1 MDIIL
6 NFTHSWFML
15 DGTTLRAQENLLL
28 EIRETDPMRYLM
40 LALAACVLTTTTF
53 AADAQTL
60 RLSTQGN
67 PPHPWLDAAET
78 LKSEVETA
86 TNGRVKI
93 EIFGGATLGRDATA
107 LDEMRLGTI
116 DLLIGGTQEA
126 TPFFPEFQLFSISYL
141 FPNIDIFRKA
151 MAPDSEVVSY
161 FNRVY
166 EQSENGLKL
175 LALTG
180 GGIRNLSNNQH
191 EVANL
196 EDLSGLKMRVPGS
209 RLDAVM
215 WETSGAQP
223 VSLPFTELY
232 TALQTGVANAFE
244 SSISAYVGNK
254 LYEVAPY
261 HSMTQH
267 QFLVSHITI
276 SSIAWNRLSN
286 DDKEIFRAAAAKAA
300 VVGIDKGIEYDSSLL
315 QPLIDSGK
323 VTVTEVDKTPFIE
336 VVRPLHD
343 EVAKEIGATEVL
355 NAIRAL
361 K

>member
-1 MDIIL
+1 M
-6 NFTHSWFML
+6 N
-15 DGTTLRAQENLLL
+15 R
-28 EIRETDPMRYLM
+28 LM
-40 LALAACVLTTTTF
+40 PTLAAALIATATVP
-53 AADAQTL
+53 AANAQTF

-78 LKSEVETA
+78 LKAEVETA
-86 TNGRVKI
+86 TDGRVTI

-141 FPNIDIFRKA
+141 FPSTEIFRKA
-151 MAPDSEVVSY
+151 MDPEGGIVGYFEQVYQDSD
-161 FNRVY
+161 
-166 EQSENGLKL
+166 NGLML

-180 GGIRNLSNNQH
+180 GGIRNLSNN
-191 EVANL
+191 VKPVSSPT
-196 EDLSGLKMRVPGS
+196 DLAGMKMRVPGS
-209 RLDAVM
+209 KMDAVM
-215 WETSGAQP
+215 WEATGAQP
-223 VSLPFTELY
+223 ISLPFTELY

-267 QFLVSHITI
+267 QFMVSHITM
-276 SSIAWNRLSN
+276 SRIAFDRLSPE
-286 DDKEIFRAAAAKAA
+286 DQEIFRAAAAKAA

-315 QPLIDSGK
+315 QPLVESGQ
-323 VTVTEVDKTPFIE
+323 VTLTEVDKAPFMEI
-336 VVRPLHD
+336 VRPLH
-343 EVAKEIGATEVL
+343 EQVAEEIGATEVL
-355 NAIRAL
+355 EAIRAI